1 MTLSVKHSI
10 IIPSTQGLNA
20 KADTSK
26 ITDVKL
32 YVAKALSEQ
41 CGGCT
46 VVEAEGYY
54 VADNGEL
61 VVENTCEMYTIGEAG
76 KLTEDCTLMQ
86 ELADWVKVQLDQEC
100 VLIYSQPCDMELR

>member
-1 MTLSVKHSI
+1 MNSFKYTIV
-10 IIPSTQGLNA
+10 IPSTYGLNE

-32 YVAKALSEQ
+32 YVAKELSKL

-46 VVEAEGYY
+46 VTEAEGYY

-61 VVENTCEMYTIGEAG
+61 VIERVAEMYTIGKAERRLLDEHKIDELAQYV
-76 KLTEDCTLMQ
+76 KQ
-86 ELADWVKVQLDQEC
+86 ELKQEC
-100 VLIYSQPCDMELR
+100 VLVNVQECNMELV